1 MPVRPEISLKSGKNK
16 GLKKSQV
23 EAHGRTADV
32 WKLAEKGDYY
42 KSEAYKSLVD
52 AQKQSNMPREGK
64 FPDGYDKDGFKDGVH
79 ISGLPLE
86 K

>member
-23 EAHGRTADV
+23 EAHGRTADT
-32 WKLAEKGDYY
+32 WKIAGKGDYY
-42 KSEAYKSLVD
+42 KSKSYEDLLV
-52 AQKQSNMPREGK
+52 AQKQSNMPREDK
-64 FPDGYDKDGFKDGVH
+64 FPHGYDKDGFKGGTH